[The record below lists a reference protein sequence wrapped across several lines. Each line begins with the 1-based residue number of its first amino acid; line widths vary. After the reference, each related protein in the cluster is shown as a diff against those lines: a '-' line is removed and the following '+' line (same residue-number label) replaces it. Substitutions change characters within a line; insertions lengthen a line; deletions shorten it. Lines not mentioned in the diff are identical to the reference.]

1 MNGLSEFFFF
11 FSGLCRFGLI
21 LSHSCPNSTSAVIS
35 HKQQTLLPDIA
46 FILQLQIGA
55 LLLAEVIPLHGGGTS
70 FIIPDLG
77 FNKSEVPLVFFLPS
91 LLGSFT
97 CSDVITAV
105 GEEQLKP
112 PEFIFISQHNV
123 FSFICSIY
131 VGGEVPSHWI
141 LN

>member
-1 MNGLSEFFFF
+1 MGEEP
-11 FSGLCRFGLI
+11 
-21 LSHSCPNSTSAVIS
+21 HSSSQTWALTSL
-35 HKQQTLLPDIA
+35 KFLW
-46 FILQLQIGA
+46 
-55 LLLAEVIPLHGGGTS
+55 
-70 FIIPDLG
+70 
-77 FNKSEVPLVFFLPS
+77 FFLPS

-97 CSDVITAV
+97 CSDVITDV